1 MALQK
6 AIRHTAGLDMT
17 YWRIVKVDTDYNIQ
31 SGTIL
36 IYGYL
41 DQASRDAGNGHLGY
55 KTIRFSNAENT
66 ETPELDK
73 VFDNYFA
80 ITKINGSGKNPIKN
94 AYEYVKTIPDGDFLG
109 STDIIE

>member
-17 YWRIVKVDTDYNIQ
+17 YWRIVKVDTDYNVQ

-41 DQASRDAGNGHLGY
+41 DQASRDAGNSNLGY
-55 KTIRFSNAENT
+55 RTLRFFNEENI
-66 ETPELDK
+66 EVPELHK

-80 ITKINGSGKNPIKN
+80 ITKINGNDKNPIKN
-94 AYEYVKTIPDGDFLG
+94 AYDYLKTIPDGEFLN
-109 STDIIE
+109 SIDV

>member
-6 AIRHTAGLDMT
+6 AFTHTAGITMD

-36 IYGYL
+36 VYGYL
-41 DQASRDAGNGHLGY
+41 NQASRDAENGHLGY
-55 KTIRFSNAENT
+55 KTIRFNNNENV
-66 ETPELDK
+66 EVPALDK

-94 AYEYVKTIPDGDFLG
+94 AYEFLKSIPDGEFSGAVDV
-109 STDIIE
+109 IE

>member
-6 AIRHTAGLDMT
+6 TFKHTSGIDMT
-17 YWRIVKVDTDYNIQ
+17 YWRVVKVDTDYSIQ

-41 DQASRDAGNGHLGY
+41 NQASRDAGNGHLGY
-55 KTIRFSNAENT
+55 KTIRFNNNENI
-66 ETPELDK
+66 EVPELNK

-94 AYEYVKTIPDGDFLG
+94 AYDYLKSMPDGEFSDAV
-109 STDIIE
+109 DILE